1 MIVTVYGCAV
11 IIVALYF
18 FILNLLNSIWIRNH
32 TQKTYTVSGPKVSVL
47 IPARNEEKNIE
58 ACVVSFL
65 RQSYQNYEIIVLDD
79 NSEDATGQILERLQ
93 KENPSIL
100 RIIKGKPLKTGWNG
114 KPYAMHQLTDA
125 AQGEIFLCTDADT
138 VHSKDSVAWAVTQL
152 EYFHADMISGY
163 VNEKLE
169 TFGECMT
176 VPVMFLL
183 TSLVL
188 PIFISRHTKSVA
200 TAAAIGQFIV
210 LRASSFKEAG
220 GYGII
225 RNKTSEDIYMA
236 RNMKRK
242 HFLPLFLDA
251 KTVVSCRMYEGYK
264 QSLKGLSKNIADF
277 FGNNLFAVALI
288 AVAAIIGLLLP
299 LPLSIVLLCLGYMN
313 ALWLFIGAL
322 LYFATWL
329 AVCIDRK
336 LPIYIAF
343 LYPVLFYNLLVLI
356 ISSGIRTHKKK
367 GFEWKGRIVS

>member
-176 VPVMFLL
+176 VPVMYDA
-183 TSLVL
+183 SSEARN
-188 PIFISRHTKSVA
+188 P
-200 TAAAIGQFIV
+200 TAAATSSGVPKRPAGMSF
-210 LRASSFKEAG
+210 LSSFSS
-220 GYGII
+220 
-225 RNKTSEDIYMA
+225 RSLVMSVD
-236 RNMKRK
+236 MKPGATAFTVTF
-242 HFLPLFLDA
+242 FLA
-251 KTVVSCRMYEGYK
+251 VSCAR
-264 QSLKGLSKNIADF
+264 AF
-277 FGNNLFAVALI
+277 
-288 AVAAIIGLLLP
+288 VAAIRP
-299 LPLSIVLLCLGYMN
+299 P
-313 ALWLFIGAL
+313 
-322 LYFATWL
+322 FA
-329 AVCIDRK
+329 A
-336 LPIYIAF
+336 
-343 LYPVLFYNLLVLI
+343 
-356 ISSGIRTHKKK
+356 
-367 GFEWKGRIVS
+367 E